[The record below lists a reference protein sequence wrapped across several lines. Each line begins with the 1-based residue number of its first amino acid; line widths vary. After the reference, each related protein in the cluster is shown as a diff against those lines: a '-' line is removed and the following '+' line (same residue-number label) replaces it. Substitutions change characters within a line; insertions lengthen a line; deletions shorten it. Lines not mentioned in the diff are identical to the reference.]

1 MSRVVTLRG
10 RHGRRGGRRASGR
23 AADELRAENHTALD
37 GSIVWK
43 ALVETGKAFE
53 LDAFSRKALIHK
65 LRDDDYGRRWVRCG
79 TCSGALRMALLLGG
93 ARR

>member
-1 MSRVVTLRG
+1 MGDEAAGEPRVERLMSFDR
-10 RHGRRGGRRASGR
+10 
-23 AADELRAENHTALD
+23 ENHTALD

-65 LRDDDYGRRWVRCG
+65 L
-79 TCSGALRMALLLGG
+79 
-93 ARR
+93 AR